1 VFKTFKN
8 AWRIP
13 DLRKRLLFTLA
24 IIVIFR
30 VGVAIPVPFLDPS
43 QLSSMIAGSGNLLS
57 YINLLTG
64 GAFSQATLFAL
75 SVTPYINASIIIQLL
90 TVAIP
95 ALEQLQKEG
104 PEGQRKLTR
113 ITRYTGCA
121 IAAVLAVAYYFL
133 LKNQGAVLYTE
144 GWQMWFAAVVIVLAF
159 TAGSMLI
166 MWLGEQIDSKG
177 IGNGI
182 SILIFAGIVSRLG
195 TLPGTVYGYIVGIA
209 NGFAGKAEGATE
221 LSELLGSGY
230 RHIYSSAE
238 GEVFAAYPWYYI
250 VFLVV
255 IAVLAILSVMFI
267 VLMTSAE
274 RRIPVQYAKRVVGR
288 KMYGGQA
295 THIPIKVNMSGV
307 MPVIFASALISI
319 PGTIK
324 SLFSINEG
332 VWATILGWFNYNMWG
347 YAVIYAFLI
356 IAFNYFYV
364 AIQYNPV
371 EIANNLRKN
380 NGTIPGIRPGK
391 PTTDFIVKVLGK
403 ITFIGAAFLVVV
415 ALLPIVLGGITG
427 MNIQL
432 GGTSLLIVVGVAL
445 DTARQMESFM
455 LMRHHKG
462 FLE

>member
-1 VFKTFKN
+1 MFKTFKN
-8 AWRIP
+8 AWKIE
-13 DLRKRLLFTLA
+13 DLRKKLLFTLL

-43 QLSSMIAGSGNLLS
+43 QLANMIEGSGNLLG
-57 YINLLTG
+57 YINMLTG
-64 GAFSQATLFAL
+64 GAFAQATLFAL
-75 SVTPYINASIIIQLL
+75 SVQPYINASIIIQLL

-95 ALEQLQKEG
+95 ALERMQKEG
-104 PEGQRKLTR
+104 PEGQRKLAR
-113 ITRYTGCA
+113 ITRYTGCGIAFALA
-121 IAAVLAVAYYFL
+121 IAYYFL
-133 LKNQGAVLYTE
+133 LRNQNAVLYTE
-144 GWQMWFAAVVIVLAF
+144 GGYGWFTATVIVFAF

-166 MWLGEQIDSKG
+166 MWLGEQIDTKG

-182 SILIFAGIVSRLG
+182 SLLIFAGIVSRMG
-195 TLPGTVYGYIVGIA
+195 TIPGTIYGYVLGII
-209 NGFAGKAEGATE
+209 NGFQGKAEGATS
-221 LSELLGSGY
+221 LSGMLGDGY
-230 RHIYSSAE
+230 KYYFMSAE
-238 GEVFAAYPWYYI
+238 GEMFASYPWYYI
-250 VFLVV
+250 LFLLL
-255 IAVLAILSVMFI
+255 ILVLAVISVAFI
-267 VLMTSAE
+267 VVMTSAE

-288 KMYGGQA
+288 KMYGGQS

-324 SLFSINEG
+324 ALFQINDG
-332 VWATILGWFNYNMWG
+332 FWSTFLGWFNYNQLG
-347 YAVIYAFLI
+347 YALIYLMLI
-356 IAFNYFYV
+356 IGFNYFYV

-380 NGTIPGIRPGK
+380 NGAIPGIRPGK
-391 PTTDFIVKVLGK
+391 PTTDFIVKVLSK
-403 ITFIGAAFLVVV
+403 ITFVGAAFLAIV
-415 ALLPIVLGGITG
+415 ALLPIVIGNLTHI
-427 MNIQL
+427 NIQL

>member
-1 VFKTFKN
+1 MFKTLKN
-8 AWRIP
+8 AWKIE
-13 DLRKRLLFTLA
+13 DLRKKLIYTLM

-30 VGVAIPVPFLDPS
+30 VGVAIPVPYLDAS
-43 QLSSMIAGSGNLLS
+43 VLKEMVNATGSMLG

-64 GAFSQATLFAL
+64 GAFAQATLFAL

-90 TVAIP
+90 AVAIP
-95 ALEQLQKEG
+95 ALERLSQEG
-104 PEGQRKLTR
+104 EEGRRKMNR
-113 ITRYTGCA
+113 ITRYTGAGIALALA
-121 IAAVLAVAYYFL
+121 IAYYLL
-133 LKNQGAVLYTE
+133 LKNKGAVQYTD
-144 GWQMWFAAVVIVLAF
+144 GWQGWFVAAVIVVAF

-166 MWLGEQIDSKG
+166 MWLGEQIDRKG

-182 SILIFAGIVSRLG
+182 SLLIFAGIVSRLG
-195 TLPGTVYGYIVGIA
+195 RMPAQIYTYVRGIIVGIQ
-209 NGFAGKAEGATE
+209 AGGSLQPLSISGTTYYFTADGAQ
-221 LSELLGSGY
+221 
-230 RHIYSSAE
+230 
-238 GEVFAAYPWYYI
+238 AYPWYFILY
-250 VFLVV
+250 LLL
-255 IAVLAILSVMFI
+255 IAVILLGSVVF
-267 VLMTSAE
+267 VVVMTNGE

-307 MPVIFASALISI
+307 MPVIFASSLISI

-324 SLFSINEG
+324 SIFNITGTGFWS
-332 VWATILGWFNYNMWG
+332 TFLGWFNYNG
-347 YAVIYAFLI
+347 VAYALIYAMLI
-356 IAFNYFYV
+356 LAFNYFYV

-380 NGTIPGIRPGK
+380 NGAIPGIRPGK

-403 ITFIGAAFLVVV
+403 ITFIGAIFLMIV
-415 ALLPIVLGGITG
+415 ALLPIVIGNLTGIPV
-427 MNIQL
+427 QL

-445 DTARQMESFM
+445 DTARQLESFM

>member
-1 VFKTFKN
+1 MFKTLKN
-8 AWRIP
+8 AWKIE
-13 DLRKRLLFTLA
+13 DLRKKLIYTLM

-30 VGVAIPVPFLDPS
+30 VGVAIPVPYLDAS
-43 QLSSMIAGSGNLLS
+43 VLKDMVNATGSMLG

-64 GAFSQATLFAL
+64 GAFAQATLFAL

-90 TVAIP
+90 AVAIP
-95 ALEQLQKEG
+95 ALERLSQEG
-104 PEGQRKLTR
+104 EEGRRKMNR
-113 ITRYTGCA
+113 ITRYTGAGIALALA
-121 IAAVLAVAYYFL
+121 IAYYLL
-133 LKNQGAVLYTE
+133 LKNKGAVQYTE
-144 GWQMWFAAVVIVLAF
+144 GWQGWFVAAVIVVAF

-166 MWLGEQIDSKG
+166 MWLGEQIDRKG

-182 SILIFAGIVSRLG
+182 SLLIFAGIVSRLG
-195 TLPGTVYGYIVGIA
+195 RMPAQIYTYVRGIIAGFQAGGSLQPLSISGTTYYFTA
-209 NGFAGKAEGATE
+209 DGAQ
-221 LSELLGSGY
+221 
-230 RHIYSSAE
+230 
-238 GEVFAAYPWYYI
+238 AYPWYYI
-250 VFLVV
+250 LYLLL
-255 IAVLAILSVMFI
+255 IAVILLGSVVF
-267 VLMTSAE
+267 VVVMTNGE

-307 MPVIFASALISI
+307 MPVIFASSLISI

-324 SLFSINEG
+324 SIFNITGTGFWS
-332 VWATILGWFNYNMWG
+332 TFLGWFNYNG
-347 YAVIYAFLI
+347 VAYAIIYAMLI
-356 IAFNYFYV
+356 LAFNYFYV

-380 NGTIPGIRPGK
+380 NGAIPGIRPGK

-403 ITFIGAAFLVVV
+403 ITFIGAIFLMIV
-415 ALLPIVLGGITG
+415 ALLPIVVGNLTGIPV
-427 MNIQL
+427 QL

-445 DTARQMESFM
+445 DTARQLESFM

>member
-1 VFKTFKN
+1 MFKTLKN
-8 AWRIP
+8 AWKIE
-13 DLRKRLLFTLA
+13 DLRKKLIYTLM

-30 VGVAIPVPFLDPS
+30 VGVAIPVPYLDAS
-43 QLSSMIAGSGNLLS
+43 VLKDMVNATGSMLG

-64 GAFSQATLFAL
+64 GAFAQATLFAL

-90 TVAIP
+90 AVAIP
-95 ALEQLQKEG
+95 ALERLSQEG
-104 PEGQRKLTR
+104 EDGRRKMNR
-113 ITRYTGCA
+113 ITRYTGAGIALALA
-121 IAAVLAVAYYFL
+121 IAYYLL
-133 LKNQGAVLYTE
+133 LKNKGAVQYTD
-144 GWQMWFAAVVIVLAF
+144 GWQGWFVAVVIVIAF

-166 MWLGEQIDSKG
+166 MWLGEQIDRKG

-182 SILIFAGIVSRLG
+182 SLLIFAGIVSRLG
-195 TLPGTVYGYIVGIA
+195 RMPAQIYTYVRGIIAGIQAGGALQPLNISGTTYYFTA
-209 NGFAGKAEGATE
+209 DGAQ
-221 LSELLGSGY
+221 
-230 RHIYSSAE
+230 
-238 GEVFAAYPWYYI
+238 AYPWYYI
-250 VFLVV
+250 LYLLL
-255 IAVLAILSVMFI
+255 IAVILLGSVVF
-267 VLMTSAE
+267 VVVMTNGE

-307 MPVIFASALISI
+307 MPVIFASSLISI

-324 SLFSINEG
+324 SIFNISG
-332 VWATILGWFNYNMWG
+332 TGFWPTFLGWFNYNG
-347 YAVIYAFLI
+347 VAYAIIYAMLI
-356 IAFNYFYV
+356 LAFNYFYV

-380 NGTIPGIRPGK
+380 NGAIPGIRPGK

-403 ITFIGAAFLVVV
+403 ITFIGAIFLMII
-415 ALLPIVLGGITG
+415 ALLPIVVGNLTGIPV
-427 MNIQL
+427 QL

-445 DTARQMESFM
+445 DTARQLESFM

>member
-1 VFKTFKN
+1 VFKTLRN
-8 AWRIP
+8 AWKIE
-13 DLRKRLLFTLA
+13 DLRKKLIYTLM

-30 VGVAIPVPFLDPS
+30 VGVAIPVPYLDAS
-43 QLSSMIAGSGNLLS
+43 VLKDMVNATGSMLG

-64 GAFSQATLFAL
+64 GAFAQATLFAL

-90 TVAIP
+90 AVAIP
-95 ALEQLQKEG
+95 ALERLSQEG
-104 PEGQRKLTR
+104 EEGRRKMNR
-113 ITRYTGCA
+113 ITRYTGAGIALALA
-121 IAAVLAVAYYFL
+121 IAYYLL
-133 LKNQGAVLYTE
+133 LKNKGAVEYTE
-144 GWQMWFAAVVIVLAF
+144 GWEGWFVAVVIVVAF

-166 MWLGEQIDSKG
+166 MWLGEQIDRKG

-182 SILIFAGIVSRLG
+182 SLLIFAGIVSRLG
-195 TLPGTVYGYIVGIA
+195 RVPAQIYTYVRGIIAGIQAGGSLQPLAIGGTTYYFTA
-209 NGFAGKAEGATE
+209 DGAQ
-221 LSELLGSGY
+221 
-230 RHIYSSAE
+230 
-238 GEVFAAYPWYYI
+238 AYPWYYI
-250 VFLVV
+250 LYLLLIGVIMLGSVVFVV
-255 IAVLAILSVMFI
+255 VM
-267 VLMTSAE
+267 TNGE

-307 MPVIFASALISI
+307 MPVIFASSLISI

-324 SLFSINEG
+324 SIFNITGTGFWS
-332 VWATILGWFNYNMWG
+332 TFLGWFNYNG
-347 YAVIYAFLI
+347 VAYAIIYAMLI
-356 IAFNYFYV
+356 LAFNYFYV

-380 NGTIPGIRPGK
+380 NGAIPGIRPGK

-403 ITFIGAAFLVVV
+403 ITFIGAIFLMIV
-415 ALLPIVLGGITG
+415 ALLPIVVGNLTGIPV
-427 MNIQL
+427 QL

-445 DTARQMESFM
+445 DTARQLESFM